1 MFSWVDHSESL
12 VFKHNCLFDVSF
24 RSPNGPDKG
33 KIIEYFMLEPISG
46 EELGT
51 TRHRPVVTAATPNN
65 GESTS
70 SRERETKCFHCEWR
84 PLDLDAFLVT

>member
-33 KIIEYFMLEPISG
+33 KIIEYFTIQGSFPSLVNAIMFFFFL
-46 EELGT
+46 
-51 TRHRPVVTAATPNN
+51 
-65 GESTS
+65 
-70 SRERETKCFHCEWR
+70 
-84 PLDLDAFLVT
+84 LDAERNGLYWKMTMSG